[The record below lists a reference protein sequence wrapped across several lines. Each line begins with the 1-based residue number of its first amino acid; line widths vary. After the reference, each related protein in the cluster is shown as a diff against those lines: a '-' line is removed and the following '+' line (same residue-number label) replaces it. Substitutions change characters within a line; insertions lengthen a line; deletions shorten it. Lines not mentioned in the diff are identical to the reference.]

1 MAEEKRDA
9 LRIHLHVYDEEIEVM
24 VHDRAEEEYFR
35 AAAKL
40 ITDRYNVYAH
50 TYKGHKSDHT
60 ISLMTLVDIALRYE
74 KSVPGTIRTLIII
87 FSEVLLRKSKKPS
100 VRNK

>member
-60 ISLMTLVDIALRYE
+60 ISLMTLVDIALRL
-74 KSVPGTIRTLIII
+74 SLIHI
-87 FSEVLLRKSKKPS
+87 
-100 VRNK
+100 